1 MLHRYRFITAIAAV
15 PLLALALAACGGGN
29 DNSTTSAANTASAST
44 TAASTGGSTVSV
56 QSIGGKSVLVDAKG
70 DALYT
75 NDQDTSSMIA
85 CTGQC
90 TSFWPPLA
98 APTKGQPTS
107 SDASVQGK
115 LGSVK
120 GSDGSSQVT
129 FNGKPL
135 YTFVQDSPGQVT
147 GDGFSDSFG
156 GTNFHWTVAST
167 GGSSGAAA
175 PAPAPTTTSSSSSSG
190 GGGYGY

>member
-1 MLHRYRFITAIAAV
+1 MLHRYRFITAFATV
-15 PLLALALAACGGGN
+15 PLLAVALAACGGGN
-29 DNSTTSAANTASAST
+29 DNNNTTSAANAASAST
-44 TAASTGGSTVSV
+44 TAAGTGGSTVSV

-75 NDQDTSSMIA
+75 NDQDTGSMIA

-107 SDASVQGK
+107 NDASVQGK

-120 GSDGSSQVT
+120 RTDGSSQVT

-167 GGSSGAAA
+167 GTSSGSA
-175 PAPAPTTTSSSSSSG
+175 PATPTTTSSSSSSG